1 MGNFWGKKERMI
13 LGKRVIFTNL
23 KTNFELGCR
32 SINWCRSM
40 IIVGWIFG
48 EKGDFLGK
56 GDFRERVILGGVKL
70 EKGDFGGKGVFFEL
84 LKLFKLVLMNCR
96 IVIFGTVFWGKG

>member
-1 MGNFWGKKERMI
+1 LSGDELGGLYWWGIFGEKRVILGERMI

-48 EKGDFLGK
+48 EKGDF
-56 GDFRERVILGGVKL
+56 
-70 EKGDFGGKGVFFEL
+70 
-84 LKLFKLVLMNCR
+84 
-96 IVIFGTVFWGKG
+96 WGKGEGKG